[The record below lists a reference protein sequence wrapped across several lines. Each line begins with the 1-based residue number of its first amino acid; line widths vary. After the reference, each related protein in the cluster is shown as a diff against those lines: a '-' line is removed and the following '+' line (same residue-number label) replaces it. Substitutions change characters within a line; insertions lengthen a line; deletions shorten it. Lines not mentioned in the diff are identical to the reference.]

1 MPKKHIRDKDTILDI
16 LLELDDGRRIDLEM
30 QMAWRSYIPERA
42 YFYGGKLITSQ
53 LSRGQKYQTLKP
65 VSTIFLLS

>member
-1 MPKKHIRDKDTILDI
+1 MRRLQPSVVT
-16 LLELDDGRRIDLEM
+16 DGEHL
-30 QMAWRSYIPERA
+30 SYIPERA

-65 VSTIFLLS
+65 VSTSFLLNSIGFPEAKPWRCGFW